1 MSTPTATLTGDQLE
15 ALTGLT
21 DRRIR
26 QLAKAG
32 YFPPPKN
39 GVYQQVAT
47 IRGLFKYYRE
57 DHHNTSRTLN
67 DAKLEKLR
75 ADAEMS
81 RIKVQQAR
89 RETIDRNEV
98 ADYLR
103 AWTAKLDLLLTAEL
117 ENNAPN
123 LVLGRPIDEIRSE
136 MRQMHDR
143 IREATRRGLR
153 AWEDDNPIHEYEP
166 PADEHEED
174 DPEADE
180 VS

>member
-1 MSTPTATLTGDQLE
+1 MSAPALTITSE
-15 ALTGLT
+15 ALESFTGLT

-39 GVYQQVAT
+39 GVYQQSVT

-81 RIKVQQAR
+81 RIKVLQAK
-89 RETIDRNEV
+89 RETIDRDQV

-103 AWTAKLDLLLTAEL
+103 AWSAKLDLLLTHEM

-123 LVLGRPIDEIRSE
+123 LVLGQPIDQIRYE
-136 MRQMHDR
+136 MKQMHER
-143 IREATRRGLR
+143 IREATRRGLK
-153 AWEDDNPIHEYEP
+153 AWEEDNPVL
-166 PADEHEED
+166 EHVPEND
-174 DPEADE
+174 KHEADE
-180 VS
+180 ESEIS